1 MSFGASVRQQ
11 AFKALGTWDD
21 GVVGSLVPVRQYAIP
36 RLVVGLLSLS
46 ANLIETVSA
55 TRGRSQ
61 PGLKHCPA
69 RLIGGVMP
77 KQ

>member
-36 RLVVGLLSLS
+36 RYLSGSWALES
-46 ANLIETVSA
+46 FCKFN
-55 TRGRSQ
+55 
-61 PGLKHCPA
+61 
-69 RLIGGVMP
+69 
-77 KQ
+77 